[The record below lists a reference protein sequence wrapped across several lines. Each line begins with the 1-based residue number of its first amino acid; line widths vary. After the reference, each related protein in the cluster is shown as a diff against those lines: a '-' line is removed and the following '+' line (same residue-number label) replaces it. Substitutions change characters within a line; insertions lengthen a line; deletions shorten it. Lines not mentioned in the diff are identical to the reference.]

1 MQKAIS
7 TIVAM
12 AFISSMLVT
21 TVYAGNHHGGGINPA
36 WIPVAIF
43 TTLAAVAIS
52 QPQPVVYERHIH
64 HEPVRTVIYED
75 PRHYRYARHYMHRP
89 YNDYHDEQE
98 RSYEERGYR
107 NYR

>member
-1 MQKAIS
+1 MKKAIS

-21 TVYAGNHHGGGINPA
+21 TVYADNYYSGGINPA

-43 TTLAAVAIS
+43 TTLAAVAIA

-64 HEPVRTVIYED
+64 HEPVRTVIYKE
-75 PRHYRYARHYMHRP
+75 PRYYRYARLYKHRP
-89 YNDYHDEQE
+89 HNDCYDEHE

-107 NYR
+107 DYR